1 MPISS
6 RCFPPPWSVEETEA
20 RFIVREHNGQAARL
34 AYASRER
41 TSGLLWPG
49 AGILRRVADLGMP
62 GM

>member
-20 RFIVREHNGQAARL
+20 RFIVREHNL